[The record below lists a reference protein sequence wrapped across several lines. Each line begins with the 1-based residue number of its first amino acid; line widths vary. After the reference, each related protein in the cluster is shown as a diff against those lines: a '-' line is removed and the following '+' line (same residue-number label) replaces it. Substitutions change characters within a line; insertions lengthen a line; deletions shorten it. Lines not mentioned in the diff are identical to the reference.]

1 MIIAIDGP
9 AGSGKTTIARLL
21 ANKLGILYL
30 DTGATYRVLT
40 LRALEEKIDLNNEDK
55 LAQLAKSLN
64 ILFKNGRVFIGSR
77 DVTEEIRDPII
88 DKSISMPVS
97 FNKVRKEMV
106 DIQRSIAR
114 GKDTA
119 VEGRDIT
126 TVVFPRAE
134 HKFYLD
140 ADIKERAKRRYKELV
155 RKGKATT
162 IEEVENQIR
171 TRDNADI
178 NRRFG
183 PLKKSPDAILVDTTD
198 LSPDSVL
205 EIIISYIKNG

>member
-64 ILFKNGRVFIGSR
+64 MLFKNGRVFIGSR

-183 PLKKSPDAILVDTTD
+183 PLKKSPDAILVDSTD
-198 LSPDSVL
+198 LSLDSVL

>member
-40 LRALEEKIDLNNEDK
+40 LRALEEGIELDNEYK
-55 LAQLAKSLN
+55 LSRLAKNLN
-64 ILFKNGRVFIGSR
+64 ILFKNGQVFVGSR
-77 DVTEEIRDPII
+77 DVTEEIRDPAI

-97 FNKVRKEMV
+97 FSRVRKEMV

-114 GKDTA
+114 GKDA
-119 VEGRDIT
+119 VVEGRDIT
-126 TVVFPRAE
+126 TVVFPNAE
-134 HKFYLD
+134 YKFYLD
-140 ADIKERAKRRYKELV
+140 ADIKERAKRRYKELAG
-155 RKGKATT
+155 KGKAVT
-162 IEEVENQIR
+162 IEEVENQMR
-171 TRDNADI
+171 SRDNADI

-183 PLKKSPDAILVDTTD
+183 PLKKSPDAILVDTTN
-198 LSPDSVL
+198 LSPDLVL
-205 EIIISYIKNG
+205 EVIISHIKND

>member
-198 LSPDSVL
+198 LSLDSVL